1 MEKEAIVE
9 RALTRGVFL
18 CHSSDKVSAT
28 GLTVNAL
35 FCHTSALLSLAS
47 PPLFPSPSCRLLCVR
62 ASCSASVVRLAC
74 AQSSL
79 LSSSLHYSLKMGCH
93 HHRRLCIS
101 VSSFS
106 SPLWQRDR
114 TPGVAR
120 RGGRRCHVA
129 CACFCVS
136 CLVAVTIFSALSRP
150 PPHKSCYQQRQKSP
164 ACERSKQIK
173 QESPRG
179 RKGGRRGTLLIKA
192 LGDSGGSGMVV
203 VDVLSCFAKK
213 LRGSGR
219 LPPAEY

>member
-47 PPLFPSPSCRLLCVR
+47 PPPLSPSPSCRLLCVR

-150 PPHKSCYQQRQKSP
+150 PPTRVVISRDKSHLPVRDPSKSNKRVL
-164 ACERSKQIK
+164 E
-173 QESPRG
+173 
-179 RKGGRRGTLLIKA
+179 GGRGY
-192 LGDSGGSGMVV
+192 GE
-203 VDVLSCFAKK
+203 
-213 LRGSGR
+213 GR
-219 LPPAEY
+219 F